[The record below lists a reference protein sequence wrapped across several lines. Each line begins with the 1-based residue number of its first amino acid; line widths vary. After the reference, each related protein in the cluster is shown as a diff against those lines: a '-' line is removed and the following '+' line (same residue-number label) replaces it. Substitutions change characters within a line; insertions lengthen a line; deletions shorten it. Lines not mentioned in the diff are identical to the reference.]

1 MCQPLDLVCGTLYRS
16 NCAIE
21 TSPTDCFDD
30 SWRDTFLGTMDIA
43 LCDVWYVA
51 QKKTFTYSL
60 WTLSSENVWIKITM
74 DRICTIYTAELLW
87 DLSNS
92 VPLLWCYCRNYFP
105 SNVSPIVTMN
115 CVLMQRGSA
124 SMVNFTGAGP
134 VSLSFSLIGFE
145 WSPTVST
152 VRESTLH
159 TSKIVTML
167 TDVIS
172 LKLLLCVVIL

>member
-1 MCQPLDLVCGTLYRS
+1 MSAAGPRLWNSLPVQLCNRDITYGLFRWQLKGHLFGNHGYRTL
-16 NCAIE
+16 
-21 TSPTDCFDD
+21 
-30 SWRDTFLGTMDIA
+30 WRLICSA
-43 LCDVWYVA
+43 
-51 QKKTFTYSL
+51 KKTFTYSL